1 MTFYQLLQLDP
12 LILKQKIKSTKSKYD
27 RRKYLLSLVLRSFLI
42 VGFAIC
48 VIALSTKFFGESN
61 KSYAIVFFCMM
72 LSLRFVDF
80 GYKYAQSILGLSVVF
95 GAFFVAPFVHLLP
108 HFTLQVLLHFLLL
121 GGILIAT
128 LSDPKMGNPS
138 LYGFSYIFV
147 VYSTITEQITK
158 KLLNDR
164 LLFFG
169 LFFLIF
175 CWIIYHNHR
184 NKHKKKTMFNAL
196 KEKSVSL
203 KIWLF
208 SYVFF
213 ISLLLSV
220 SQYISFERFMWVGF
234 AFSSLFASYGFSII
248 DLKTRATDRLLGTI
262 IGIFSFILLSMYLPI
277 EILSL
282 LGGICLGF
290 CSSYRYKTVFNCIG
304 ALTIASQMYGI
315 PQTLAMR
322 FTYNLLG
329 VSLVILGIWF
339 VKMLLKQKNIVKEAN

>member
-1 MTFYQLLQLDP
+1 
-12 LILKQKIKSTKSKYD
+12 
-27 RRKYLLSLVLRSFLI
+27 
-42 VGFAIC
+42 
-48 VIALSTKFFGESN
+48 
-61 KSYAIVFFCMM
+61 
-72 LSLRFVDF
+72 
-80 GYKYAQSILGLSVVF
+80 
-95 GAFFVAPFVHLLP
+95 
-108 HFTLQVLLHFLLL
+108 
-121 GGILIAT
+121 
-128 LSDPKMGNPS
+128 
-138 LYGFSYIFV
+138 
-147 VYSTITEQITK
+147 
-158 KLLNDR
+158 
-164 LLFFG
+164 
-169 LFFLIF
+169 
-175 CWIIYHNHR
+175 
-184 NKHKKKTMFNAL
+184 MFKAL

-220 SQYISFERFMWVGF
+220 SQYLSFERFMLVGF

-329 VSLVILGIWF
+329 VSLAILGIWF
-339 VKMLLKQKNIVKEAN
+339 VKMLLKQKNIVK

>member
-27 RRKYLLSLVLRSFLI
+27 RRKYFLSLVLRSFLI

-48 VIALSTKFFGESN
+48 VIVLSTKFFGESN
-61 KSYAIVFFCMM
+61 KPYAIVFFCMM

-80 GYKYAQSILGLSVVF
+80 GYKYAHSILGLSVVF
-95 GAFFVAPFVHLLP
+95 GVLFVAPFVHLLP
-108 HFTLQVLLHFLLL
+108 YFTLQVLLHFLLL

-158 KLLNDR
+158 KLLSDR

-175 CWIIYHNHR
+175 LWIIYHNHR
-184 NKHKKKTMFNAL
+184 NKH

-208 SYVFF
+208 SYTFF
-213 ISLLLSV
+213 ISLLLAV
-220 SQYISFERFMWVGF
+220 SQYLSFERFMWVGF

-248 DLKTRATDRLLGTI
+248 DLNTRATDRLLGTI
-262 IGIFSFILLSMYLPI
+262 IGMLSFILLSMYLPI

-304 ALTIASQMYGI
+304 ALTIASQIYGI

-322 FTYNLLG
+322 F
-329 VSLVILGIWF
+329 
-339 VKMLLKQKNIVKEAN
+339 